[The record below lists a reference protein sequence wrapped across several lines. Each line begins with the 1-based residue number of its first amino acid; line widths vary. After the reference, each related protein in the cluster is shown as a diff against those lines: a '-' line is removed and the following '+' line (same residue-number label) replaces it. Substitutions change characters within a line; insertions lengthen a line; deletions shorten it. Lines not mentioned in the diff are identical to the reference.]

1 MLLIKNLHLPN
12 GTKISWDWDG
22 QPVHLTGK
30 NGTGKSLLLKAMSSL
45 YPCLFDEF
53 KLSGLPRND
62 LNPSQYRSQIV
73 YLAPQISF
81 LNYEKASDFY
91 KAPLQLQIYKNHSY
105 PQELEQKLKEW
116 SILDKKCQD
125 LSSGEKQILSLTR
138 ALALK
143 ARVILIDEA
152 LAHLDSARKDWI
164 LSYMFKKI
172 QSHEQTY
179 IIVSHEDNIHPAFKK
194 VDISQIQNVL

>member
-12 GTKISWDWDG
+12 GIKISWDWDG

-30 NGTGKSLLLKAMSSL
+30 NGAGKSLLLKAMSSL
-45 YPCLFDEF
+45 YPCHFEEF
-53 KLSGLPRND
+53 KLNGIPRNN
-62 LNPSQYRSQIV
+62 LNPSHYRSQIV

-81 LNYEKASDFY
+81 LNYERASDFY
-91 KAPLQLQIYKNHSY
+91 KAPLQLQIYNNHSY

-116 SILDKKCQD
+116 NIFDKKCQD

-143 ARVILIDEA
+143 AKAILIDEA
-152 LAHLDSARKDWI
+152 LTHLDSARKDWI
-164 LSYMFKKI
+164 LTYMLKKTK
-172 QSHEQTY
+172 SHEQTY
-179 IIVSHEDNIHPAFKK
+179 IIVSHEDNIHPAFNKI
-194 VDISQIQNVL
+194 DISQIQNV

>member
-12 GTKISWDWDG
+12 GIKISWDWDG

-30 NGTGKSLLLKAMSSL
+30 NGAGKSLLLKAISSL
-45 YPCLFDEF
+45 YPCLYDEF
-53 KLSGLPRND
+53 KLNDIPRNN
-62 LNPSQYRSQIV
+62 LNPSHYRSQIV

-81 LNYEKASDFY
+81 LNYERASDFY

-116 SILDKKCQD
+116 NIFDKKCLD

-138 ALALK
+138 ALTLK
-143 ARVILIDEA
+143 AKAILIDEA
-152 LAHLDSARKDWI
+152 LTHLDSARKDWI
-164 LSYMFKKI
+164 LTYMLKKI
-172 QSHEQTY
+172 ISHEQTY
-179 IIVSHEDNIHPAFKK
+179 IIVSHEDNIHPAFNKI
-194 VDISQIQNVL
+194 DISQIQNV